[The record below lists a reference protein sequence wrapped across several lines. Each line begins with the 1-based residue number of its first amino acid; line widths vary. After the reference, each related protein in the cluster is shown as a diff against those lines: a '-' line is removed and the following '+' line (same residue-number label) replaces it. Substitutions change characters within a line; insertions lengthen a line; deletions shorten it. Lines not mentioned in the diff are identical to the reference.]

1 MKRAHKPNPNPN
13 PYRCRYQC
21 RYRYLVAVV
30 VSLAFLLGKRTE
42 AKRPPTS
49 LFPVP
54 AHEAGLLFDPTEGE
68 KKNNGRST
76 NLIDLCKEFYYDS
89 DVDHFSWSLKSRTY
103 KQRVFV
109 CDKYWQDRSV
119 DADGKE
125 KKVRGPIFFY
135 TGNEADVTL
144 YLNATGFMWEY
155 APEVGALLVFAEHR
169 YYGKSSPFGSDDREN
184 LQYLTSEQALAD
196 YANLIEYIKED
207 WGAIDSPVICF
218 GGSYGGMLS
227 SWFRMKY
234 PHVVDGAFAASA
246 PIWSFLGELPPY
258 DAGSFAKVV
267 TYDATREAGA
277 SEYCAQNIRSSWVAA
292 QNMSWTSQGRDHIR
306 QAFQLCDDVPLESSY
321 NLTSL
326 LYWAQTSFDYMAMG
340 NYPYPSS
347 YMTNGKGDLPAYPMR
362 VACEAFQSQ
371 RMSDAELVSAL
382 AQASK
387 VWYNYT
393 NSMECLD
400 YRKGVNPE
408 TQSVGE
414 MWDYQFCT
422 EMFMPSSRDGIHDM
436 FFPQP
441 FDYGYQI
448 ENCQKVW
455 GVTPRPYWV
464 TVNFGGKDI
473 NAFSNIIFSNGE
485 YDPWRGGG
493 VLYNVTESIH
503 AIFIDG
509 GAHHLDFMWSTK
521 YDPPSVLQARAQER
535 DIIHEW
541 IEDAYKRKVSGRTY
555 SF

>member
-1 MKRAHKPNPNPN
+1 MMMAGTV
-13 PYRCRYQC
+13 
-21 RYRYLVAVV
+21 VAAFALLLLAASGGAEARGRRPS
-30 VSLAFLLGKRTE
+30 SLW
-42 AKRPPTS
+42 
-49 LFPVP
+49 PVP
-54 AHEAGLLFDPTEGE
+54 TDEAGVLYGSGPGSGDHRNVISECKLFWYD
-68 KKNNGRST
+68 
-76 NLIDLCKEFYYDS
+76 NLI
-89 DVDHFSWSLKSRTY
+89 DHFSWSLGDKTFE
-103 KQRVFV
+103 QRVFV
-109 CDKYWQDRSV
+109 CDKYWRQDNGV
-119 DADGKE
+119 DGT
-125 KKVRGPIFFY
+125 RGPIFFY

-144 YLNATGFMWEY
+144 YLNATGFMWEN

-169 YYGKSSPFGSDDREN
+169 YYGESKPFGADDMSN

-196 YANLIEYIKED
+196 YADLIEYLKTD
-207 WGAIDSPVICF
+207 FGAVKSPVIAF

-246 PIWSFLGELPPY
+246 PIWSFLGEYPPY

-277 SEYCAQNIRSSWVAA
+277 ADYCSLNVRNSWQAVRNESGTAE
-292 QNMSWTSQGRDHIR
+292 GRNR
-306 QAFQLCDDVPLESSY
+306 VREAFRLCDGVPLESDD
-321 NLTSL
+321 NVTAL

-347 YMTNGKGDLPAYPMR
+347 YMLNGKGDLPAFPMR
-362 VACEAFQSQ
+362 VACEYFKEPDMPAS
-371 RMSDAELVSAL
+371 ELIRAL
-382 AQASK
+382 AQASA

-393 NSMECLD
+393 QNQECMD

-408 TQSVGE
+408 TQSVGI

-422 EMFMPSSRDGIHDM
+422 EMFMPASRDGLHDM

-441 FDYGYQI
+441 FDFGYQI
-448 ENCQKVW
+448 DNCQKTW

-473 NAFSNIIFSNGE
+473 SSFSNIIFSNGE

-493 VLYNVTESIH
+493 VLQNVTNSIH
-503 AIFIDG
+503 AVFIDG

-521 YDPPSVLQARAQER
+521 LDPPSVLNARAEER
-535 DIIHEW
+535 SIIQGW
-541 IEDAYKRKVSGRTY
+541 IAEGYKRRGAAGPRM
-555 SF
+555 